1 MENINKF
8 KVFTIIIICTF
19 IFAIAAIYTN
29 TKDVTNDKTSEQN
42 EYEQVEE
49 YNRYNRAS
57 SDLETEIRNIN
68 QRLDELSTRVNNNN
82 QQNTNTNSNST
93 NLKCRIA
100 GTLSNRGMEEMSPN
114 AAVNDARVN
123 QNDLV
128 VLCSF

>member
-19 IFAIAAIYTN
+19 VFAVAAIYTN
-29 TKDVTNDKTSEQN
+29 TKDVTSDKVSEQQ
-42 EYEQVEE
+42 EYTQTEE
-49 YNRYNRAS
+49 TNRYNRTS
-57 SDLETEIRNIN
+57 NDIETEIRNIN
-68 QRLDELSTRVNNNN
+68 QRLDELSSRVNNTRS
-82 QQNTNTNSNST
+82 QSSRSDAG
-93 NLKCRIA
+93 NLKCKIA

-123 QNDLV
+123 GNDLV